1 MTPPADRDIGQGRTA
16 TWRHPWPVRVTHW
29 VNVLCVLVLAMS
41 GLQILRA
48 HPHLYWGLKSTFA
61 DPWLSFPRI
70 PGWATLPSWQDLAL
84 GRRWHFF
91 FAWLFVANG
100 LAYLAYAVLSG
111 RLARRLEPSRAD
123 LAGFGRSVVEHA
135 RLRFPEGEAAR
146 RYNVI
151 QKLSYL
157 VVLLGLLP
165 LMLVTGLAMSPAMN
179 AALPGL
185 LDLLGGRQSARTL
198 HFLAASGIG
207 LFTAVH
213 VALVF
218 LSGPV
223 NNLRAM
229 VTGWYVI
236 QDETKEADDGPA

>member
-1 MTPPADRDIGQGRTA
+1 MY
-16 TWRHPWPVRVTHW
+16 RHPWLVRVTHW
-29 VNVLCVLVLAMS
+29 VNVLCLLVLLMS

-48 HPHLYWGLKSTFA
+48 HPHLYWGMASTFA
-61 DPWLSFPRI
+61 DPWLSLPPI

-100 LAYLAYAVLSG
+100 AVYLVWIIVAG
-111 RLARRLEPSRAD
+111 RLQAVLEPSRAE
-123 LAGFGRSVVEHA
+123 LAGVGRSIVEHA

-146 RYNVI
+146 RYNVL
-151 QKLSYL
+151 QKLAYL
-157 VVLLGLLP
+157 SVLFGLLP

-185 LDLLGGRQSARTL
+185 LDVLGGRQSARAL
-198 HFLAASGIG
+198 HFIAASGLV
-207 LFTAVH
+207 LFTLVH
-213 VALVF
+213 VALVI

-229 VTGWYVI
+229 ITGWYVI
-236 QDETKEADDGPA
+236 REERDQP

>member
-1 MTPPADRDIGQGRTA
+1 MKPPADRTLGPGRTA
-16 TWRHPWPVRVTHW
+16 TFRHPWLVRVTHW
-29 VNVLCVLVLAMS
+29 VNVVCLAVLVMS

-48 HPHLYWGLKSTFA
+48 HPHLYWGMASTFA
-61 DPWLSFPRI
+61 DPWLSFPDI
-70 PGWATLPSWQDLAL
+70 PGWATLPSWRDLAL

-91 FAWLFVANG
+91 FAWLFVLNG
-100 LAYLAYAVLSG
+100 LIYLIYAVVGG
-111 RLARRLEPSRAD
+111 RIRRVLEPSRAE

-135 RLRFPEGEAAR
+135 RLRFPEGQAAR

-157 VVLLGLLP
+157 AVLLGLLP

-179 AALPGL
+179 AAMPGL

-198 HFLAASGIG
+198 HFLSASGLM
-207 LFTAVH
+207 LFTVVH
-213 VALVF
+213 VLLVI

-223 NNLRAM
+223 NNLRSM
-229 VTGWYVI
+229 ITGWYEI
-236 QDETKEADDGPA
+236 RDEEAEP